1 MRIVKSIK
9 SKNEDFYINP
19 NFWLVAYE
27 PDIFNLLKSE
37 VYLNSQKSLKNAMTL
52 KNQLLGG

>member
-1 MRIVKSIK
+1 VKSIK